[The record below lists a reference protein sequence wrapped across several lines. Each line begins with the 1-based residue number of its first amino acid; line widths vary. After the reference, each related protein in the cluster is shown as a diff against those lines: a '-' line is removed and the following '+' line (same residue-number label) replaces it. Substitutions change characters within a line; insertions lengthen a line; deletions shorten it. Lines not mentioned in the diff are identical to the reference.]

1 MVAMSIVEAWPPAGH
16 LFTVDDLERMPDDG
30 RRYEILD
37 GALVVSPRP
46 RVLHQEVAAE
56 LAVQLRA
63 ACPGE
68 LRVIPEPAVM
78 LSRYT
83 EFDPDI
89 VVVHQDHID
98 DIRVAEP
105 PLLVVEVRS
114 PSTALIDLNRKK
126 AAYEKFGVPS
136 YWIIDPDR
144 DRPELTVFELGPDGS
159 YLQAARVAGPA
170 SFPARKPFEVEIV
183 PARLV
188 AGLFPR

>member
-1 MVAMSIVEAWPPAGH
+1 MVVMSIVEAWPPAGH
-16 LFTVDDLERMPDDG
+16 LFTVDDLDRMPDDG
-30 RRYEILD
+30 RRYELLD
-37 GALVVSPRP
+37 GVLIVSPRP
-46 RVLHQEVAAE
+46 RVPHQGVAFE
-56 LAVQLRA
+56 LAKLLDA
-63 ACPGE
+63 ACPPE

-78 LSRYT
+78 LDRHT

-89 VVVHQDHID
+89 VVIHQDHIGET
-98 DIRVAEP
+98 RLAEP
-105 PLLVVEVRS
+105 PLLIVEVRS

-126 AAYEKFGVPS
+126 AAYEKFAVPS

-144 DRPELTVFELGPDGS
+144 DRPELTVFELGPDGR
-159 YLQAARVAGPA
+159 YVQAARVGGTT